1 MLPQQGYVK
10 GFAAGVCRW
19 FAAAGR
25 APAPARS
32 SRARRTFARCLFV
45 APRAHSCICRAT
57 TDILSRRCRSGQH
70 ICSSKRISYAFD
82 QHKHWVR
89 RTCARKHTGRL
100 CSLTHITP
108 STQRLGADGP
118 LPYFAHDGSRTC
130 LCVLPSAACSLSFC
144 YSHLGKNSEPA
155 IFAEIGQ
162 GETVRAGETRT
173 CSGLAQVRCGLQMT
187 SALRAARELPQTACS
202 EQCAAISSKGMVN
215 PRPYLFPTIGLQV
228 THGRFQILV
237 PHPRLACTQINSG
250 PQMPRAERR
259 PEFVKP
265 KIFWIK
271 TCTFRSSLAAVQK
284 IQLRF
289 ASRPG
294 K

>member
-1 MLPQQGYVK
+1 VETSRLGDISIVVTSPKGDISNVAAWGHYQSRATGVCRRVPPQ
-10 GFAAGVCRW
+10 GFAAGLPPLV
-19 FAAAGR
+19 G
-25 APAPARS
+25 PPPPARS

-45 APRAHSCICRAT
+45 APRAHSCICHAT
-57 TDILSRRCRSGQH
+57 TDIFSRRCRSGQH
-70 ICSSKRISYAFD
+70 ICSSKPISYAFD

-173 CSGLAQVRCGLQMT
+173 CSGLAQVMLQ
-187 SALRAARELPQTACS
+187 LVREFK
-202 EQCAAISSKGMVN
+202 E
-215 PRPYLFPTIGLQV
+215 
-228 THGRFQILV
+228 
-237 PHPRLACTQINSG
+237 
-250 PQMPRAERR
+250 
-259 PEFVKP
+259 
-265 KIFWIK
+265 
-271 TCTFRSSLAAVQK
+271 
-284 IQLRF
+284 
-289 ASRPG
+289 
-294 K
+294 